1 MSTESNIIDDP
12 LGEQLAYYCA
22 RASEYDEW
30 WFRLGR
36 YDRGEAA
43 NVQWFSEGAEAA
55 AALDAFNPTGD
66 VLEFAGG
73 TGIWSEKLE
82 AHATSL
88 TVLDGSPEMLELNAA
103 RVPSTKVTRI
113 AADIFEWEP
122 KEQYDAVFFG
132 FWLSHVPP
140 EKFAYFWALVRKC
153 LKPGGRFFFVDS
165 RHASSSMAADHKLPD
180 KDSTTHIRRLN
191 DGRTFQIYK
200 VFYESTEL
208 AARLQQLGWT
218 TDIRQTDNYFLYG
231 SGSLAQTN

>member
-1 MSTESNIIDDP
+1 MSTESKVINDP

-43 NVQWFSEGAEAA
+43 NVQWFSEGAEVA
-55 AALDAFNPTGD
+55 AALEAFEASGD

-82 AHATSL
+82 VTATSL

-103 RVPSTKVTRI
+103 RVPSPKVARI

-140 EKFAYFWALVRKC
+140 EKFDYFWDLVRKC

>member
-1 MSTESNIIDDP
+1 MSDTHATTTDP

-36 YDRGEAA
+36 YDRGEANNA
-43 NVQWFSEGAEAA
+43 QWFTEGAEAA
-55 AALDAFNPTGD
+55 AALEAFKPGGD

-82 AHATSL
+82 ETATSL

-103 RVPSTKVTRI
+103 RVQSGKVTRI

-122 KEQYDAVFFG
+122 KQQYDAVFFG

-140 EKFAYFWALVRKC
+140 EKFDYFWNLVRKC

-165 RHASSSMAADHKLPD
+165 RHASSSMAADHKLPE
-180 KDSTTHIRRLN
+180 KGSTTHIRRLN

-200 VFYESTEL
+200 VFYDPTEL

-218 TDIRQTDNYFLYG
+218 TDISQTPNYFIYG
-231 SGSLAQTN
+231 SGSLSA